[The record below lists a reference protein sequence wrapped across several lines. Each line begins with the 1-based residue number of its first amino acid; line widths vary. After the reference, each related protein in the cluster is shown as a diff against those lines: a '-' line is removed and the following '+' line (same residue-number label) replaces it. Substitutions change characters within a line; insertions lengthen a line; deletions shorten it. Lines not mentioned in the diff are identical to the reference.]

1 MRVIVDAYGGDNA
14 PLEVIKGA
22 VQARD
27 AYGVE
32 IVLTG
37 NEDEIRRVAAEQNLS
52 LDGVQIVHAT
62 DVIGMND
69 IPKSILREHK
79 DCSMAVGLRLL
90 AEGGGDAFV
99 SAGSTGA
106 LLMGGSFIV
115 KRIKGISRAAL
126 ATIMPAGGR
135 EKPYMLLD
143 SGANVEC
150 RPDMLVQFAQMGS
163 LYMTHLF
170 NNGEPAT
177 VGLLNVGTEEHKGG
191 ALQHEAYAMLQNSGL
206 NFIGNVEARD
216 VPAGVADVIV
226 ADGFSGNVLLKSIEG
241 AVNMVMGFLKDIF
254 YANLVTKI
262 SALLVK
268 PRLNG
273 LKKKMSTA
281 EYGGAPLLGVSKPV
295 IKAHGN
301 SKALAI
307 QNAVRVAAEFAEAG
321 VIEKITEQLQKEEAA
336 ADGDATTDASADG
349 SVRL

>member
-1 MRVIVDAYGGDNA
+1 MKIIVDAYGGDNA

-27 AYGVE
+27 AYDVD

-37 NEDEIRRVAAEQNLS
+37 NEEEIRRIAAEQELS
-52 LDGVQIVHAT
+52 LDRVEIVHAT

-69 IPKSILREHK
+69 IPKTILREHK

-106 LLMGGSFIV
+106 LLMGGTFIV

-126 ATIMPAGGR
+126 AAIMPAGKR

-143 SGANVEC
+143 SGANADC
-150 RPDMLVQFAQMGS
+150 RPEMLLQFAQMGS

-170 NNGEPAT
+170 NDGEPAT

-191 ALQHEAYAMLQNSGL
+191 ELQHETYALLKDSGL

-216 VPAGVADVIV
+216 VPDGVADVV
-226 ADGFSGNVLLKSIEG
+226 VTDGFSGNVLLKGIEG
-241 AVNMVMGFLKDIF
+241 TANMMLGFLKGIF
-254 YANLVTKI
+254 YKNIITKI

-268 PRLNG
+268 SGING
-273 LKKKMSTA
+273 LKKKMSTS
-281 EYGGAPLLGVSKPV
+281 EHGGAPLLGVAKPI

-307 QNAVRVAAEFAEAG
+307 QNAVRVAAEFARAG
-321 VIEKITEQLQKEEAA
+321 VIEKISAQLQKGETTANGAA
-336 ADGDATTDASADG
+336 ATDASAD
-349 SVRL
+349 

>member
-14 PLEVIKGA
+14 PLEIIKGA
-22 VQARD
+22 VAARD

-37 NEDEIRRVAAEQNLS
+37 NEDEIRRIAAEEKLS
-52 LDGVQIVHAT
+52 LDGVEIVHAT

-69 IPKSILREHK
+69 IPKTILREHK

-106 LLMGGSFIV
+106 LLMGGTFIV

-126 ATIMPAGGR
+126 AAIMPAGNR

-143 SGANVEC
+143 SGANADC
-150 RPDMLVQFAQMGS
+150 RPEMLMQFAQMGS

-170 NNGEPAT
+170 NDGEPAT

-191 ALQHEAYAMLQNSGL
+191 ELQHETYALLKDSDL

-216 VPAGVADVIV
+216 VPGGVADVVV

-241 AVNMVMGFLKDIF
+241 SVNMVMGFVKGIF
-254 YANLVTKI
+254 KTNLITLF
-262 SALLVK
+262 SALLIK
-268 PRLNG
+268 PHLKS

-281 EYGGAPLLGVSKPV
+281 EYGGAPLLGVAKPV

-301 SKALAI
+301 SSALAI
-307 QNAVRVAAEFAEAG
+307 QNAVRVAAEFAKAG
-321 VIEKITEQLQKEEAA
+321 VIEKITAQLQKGEST
-336 ADGDATTDASADG
+336 ADGAAETNVSAD
-349 SVRL
+349 

>member
-14 PLEVIKGA
+14 PFEVVKGA
-22 VQARD
+22 LQARD
-27 AYGVE
+27 AYGVD

-37 NEDEIRRVAAEQNLS
+37 NEEEIRRIAGEQNWS
-52 LDGVQIVHAT
+52 LDRVEIVNAT

-79 DCSMAVGLRLL
+79 ECSMAVGLRLL

-106 LLMGGSFIV
+106 LLMGGTFFV
-115 KRIKGISRAAL
+115 KRIKGVSRAAL
-126 ATIMPAGGR
+126 AAIMPSAG
-135 EKPYMLLD
+135 EPYMLLD

-150 RPDMLVQFAQMGS
+150 RPEMLLQFAQMGS

-170 NNGEPAT
+170 KKGAPAT

-191 ALQHEAYAMLQNSGL
+191 ELQHETFALLKDSDL

-216 VPAGVADVIV
+216 VPGGVADVVV

-241 AVNMVMGFLKDIF
+241 TVGLVMGFLKEIL
-254 YANLVTKI
+254 YSNVLTKI
-262 SALLVK
+262 AALLVK
-268 PRLNG
+268 SKLGG
-273 LKKKMSTA
+273 LKKKMSA
-281 EYGGAPLLGVSKPV
+281 DEHGGAPLLGITKPV

-307 QNAVRVAAEFAEAG
+307 QNSVRVAAEFAEAG
-321 VIEKITEQLQKEEAA
+321 VIEMITESVKKGEVTADGAA
-336 ADGDATTDASADG
+336 ATGNAAD
-349 SVRL
+349 

>member
-14 PLEVIKGA
+14 PLEVVKGA

-37 NEDEIRRVAAEQNLS
+37 NEEEIRRIAKEQELS
-52 LDGVQIVHAT
+52 LDGIEIVHAT
-62 DVIGMND
+62 DVIEMSD
-69 IPKSILREHK
+69 SPKSILREHK
-79 DCSMAVGLRLL
+79 DCTMAVGLRLL
-90 AEGGGDAFV
+90 AEGRGDAFV

-106 LLMGGSFIV
+106 LLMGGSFII

-126 ATIMPAGGR
+126 AAIMPAGGR

-150 RPDMLVQFAQMGS
+150 RPEMLLQFAQMGS

-170 NNGEPAT
+170 NDGEPAT
-177 VGLLNVGTEEHKGG
+177 VGLLNVGTEDTKGG
-191 ALQHEAYAMLQNSGL
+191 ELQREAHALLRESDL

-216 VPAGVADVIV
+216 VPSGVADVIV
-226 ADGFSGNVLLKSIEG
+226 ADGFSGNVLLKTVEG
-241 AVNMVMGFLKDIF
+241 TAHMVMGFVKGVF
-254 YANLVTKI
+254 YANLLTKL

-268 PRLNG
+268 SRLSG

-301 SKALAI
+301 SNALAI
-307 QNAVRVAAEFAEAG
+307 QNAVRVAAEFAKAG
-321 VIEKITEQLQKEEAA
+321 VIEKITEQLQKEEVA
-336 ADGDATTDASADG
+336 ADGAAKADVSAE
-349 SVRL
+349 

>member
-14 PLEVIKGA
+14 PLEIVKGA

-37 NEDEIRRVAAEQNLS
+37 NEEEIRRIAAEENLS
-52 LDGVQIVHAT
+52 LDGVEIVHTT

-69 IPKSILREHK
+69 IPKTILREHK
-79 DCSMAVGLRLL
+79 ECSMAVGLRLL

-106 LLMGGSFIV
+106 LLMGGTFIV

-126 ATIMPAGGR
+126 AAIMPAGSR

-143 SGANVEC
+143 SGANADC
-150 RPDMLVQFAQMGS
+150 RPEMLLQFAQMGS
-163 LYMTHLF
+163 LYMTELF

-191 ALQHEAYAMLQNSGL
+191 ELQHETYALLKGSGL
-206 NFIGNVEARD
+206 NFVGNVEARD
-216 VPAGVADVIV
+216 VPGGVADVVV

-241 AVNMVMGFLKDIF
+241 SVNMVLGFIKQLF
-254 YANLVTKI
+254 HTNLITKL
-262 SALLVK
+262 SGLMVK
-268 PRLNG
+268 PYLNG

-281 EYGGAPLLGVSKPV
+281 EYGGAPLLGVAKPI

-307 QNAVRVAAEFAEAG
+307 QNAVRVAAEFAQAG
-321 VIEKITEQLQKEEAA
+321 VIEKISAQLQKGETT
-336 ADGDATTDASADG
+336 ADGTAATDTSAD
-349 SVRL
+349 